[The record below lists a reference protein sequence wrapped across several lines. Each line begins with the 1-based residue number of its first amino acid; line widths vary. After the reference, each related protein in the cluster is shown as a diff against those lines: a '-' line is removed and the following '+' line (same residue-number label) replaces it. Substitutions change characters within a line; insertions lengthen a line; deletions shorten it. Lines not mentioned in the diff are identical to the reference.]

1 MRSFIDVLRG
11 NAWWIAPEV
20 LLTVGLAA
28 GGLYY
33 NAVAPR
39 LSEPELHARAT
50 QLLAVELE
58 QATVDEHA
66 KHGHQLSAQDRML
79 CEVEVFG
86 VDPAGEGRERHLRT
100 AYGYYLCAA
109 GKPGTPFLGALMN
122 AGPAVLHLDAEPG
135 DDRVQTV
142 TLQQDFDAQ
151 LAAMMPERYRAQAS
165 KGFTTADPPRALKE
179 RFEREIT
186 NVA

>member
-11 NAWWIAPEV
+11 NGWWIVPEV
-20 LLTVGLAA
+20 VLAVGLVA
-28 GGLYY
+28 GGVYY

-39 LSEPELHARAT
+39 LTEPELRAAAT
-50 QLLAVELE
+50 ERLAVELE
-58 QATVDEHA
+58 QATVEEHA

-86 VDPAGEGRERHLRT
+86 VDPAGPGRERHLRT

-109 GKPGTPFLGALMN
+109 GKPGTPFLAALMN
-122 AGPAVLHLDAEPG
+122 AGPVTLHLDAERPE
-135 DDRVQTV
+135 DRVRTV
-142 TLQQDFDAQ
+142 AFAQDFDAQ
-151 LAAMMPERYRAQAS
+151 LTEIMPEPYRAQAK
-165 KGFTTADPPRALKE
+165 KGFTTADPPRELKE

-186 NVA
+186 NVT